1 MTDELCEN
9 IKSPINLS
17 HLIFFLEGKK
27 HRFTIIMNSNLYV
40 YGVCPSHFSLC
51 F

>member
-9 IKSPINLS
+9 IKLPINLS
-17 HLIFFLEGKK
+17 HLIFFLEGQK
-27 HRFTIIMNSNLYV
+27 HRLTIVVNSNLCEYSV
-40 YGVCPSHFSLC
+40 FPSHFSLC